1 MHWLIESWTNLEL
14 SLIWLI
20 STVQISNLCTG
31 YLTGYFCPC
40 TLCSIISLNW
50 IRPRHCTILG
60 SIKSFLFL
68 LILDTRAYK
77 RPFVSKLLFQKGLP
91 CEYQISK
98 KRFAVI
104 KELTLNI
111 NWARTQTMNKSKYIM
126 SRCHDKIQQCY
137 SIQHCT
143 APIQN
148 VPVWIFEPNSF
159 SLVFL
164 IFHILVFLI
173 SRNCNFQHT
182 PTKKLVVLKIKKLI
196 IFPLL

>member
-1 MHWLIESWTNLEL
+1 MTVKLQRFVNSSSNNSLHWWAGVCHVDMALVSYMTPSEYAIMHCLIESWTNLEL

-98 KRFAVI
+98 KVCCDKRINI
-104 KELTLNI
+104 KHYLSQDPDHE
-111 NWARTQTMNKSKYIM
+111 
-126 SRCHDKIQQCY
+126 
-137 SIQHCT
+137 
-143 APIQN
+143 
-148 VPVWIFEPNSF
+148 
-159 SLVFL
+159 
-164 IFHILVFLI
+164 
-173 SRNCNFQHT
+173 
-182 PTKKLVVLKIKKLI
+182 
-196 IFPLL
+196 

>member
-1 MHWLIESWTNLEL
+1 MKLREGSLTALVIIHCTGICHLDNAWVEIFIWLHSEYALTNWKLTNLEL

-98 KRFAVI
+98 KVCCDKRINI
-104 KELTLNI
+104 KHYLSQDPDHE
-111 NWARTQTMNKSKYIM
+111 
-126 SRCHDKIQQCY
+126 
-137 SIQHCT
+137 
-143 APIQN
+143 
-148 VPVWIFEPNSF
+148 
-159 SLVFL
+159 
-164 IFHILVFLI
+164 
-173 SRNCNFQHT
+173 
-182 PTKKLVVLKIKKLI
+182 
-196 IFPLL
+196 